1 MGLQVR
7 LLVVV
12 ACALCL
18 IPAAV
23 ASANGFTVGISEQ
36 MLDVWQD
43 PRFEALGVR
52 QARLLVYYNH
62 SLSGDFGAPTPGS
75 RPATSTG
82 SWCARFVPAGRG

>member
-36 MLDVWQD
+36 KLDVWQD

-52 QARLLVYYNH
+52 QARLLVVYYNH
-62 SLSGDFGAPTPGS
+62 ALSGDFGPGQ
-75 RPATSTG
+75 A
-82 SWCARFVPAGRG
+82 AR